1 MSSDSETSAFSESS
15 NNEEDI
21 DVSEEEG
28 EDIEVVYSQYTPY
41 QDEPLAEDDE
51 EDDQDKE
58 VDLDGLSPAVL
69 ESRFERTVAVN
80 SWFV

>member
-15 NNEEDI
+15 NNEEVI
-21 DVSEEEG
+21 DASEEEG

-51 EDDQDKE
+51 EDDQDEE
-58 VDLDGLSPAVL
+58 VDLDGLSPAGL

>member
-51 EDDQDKE
+51 EDDQGEE

-80 SWFV
+80 SWFI

>member
-51 EDDQDKE
+51 EDDQDEE
-58 VDLDGLSPAVL
+58 VDLV

>member
-1 MSSDSETSAFSESS
+1 MSSDSEMSAFSESS

-51 EDDQDKE
+51 EEDQDE
-58 VDLDGLSPAVL
+58 ETDVDGLSPALL

>member
-21 DVSEEEG
+21 DVSEEKG

-51 EDDQDKE
+51 EDDQDEE

>member
-15 NNEEDI
+15 SNEEDI

-51 EDDQDKE
+51 EDDQDEE

>member
-15 NNEEDI
+15 NNEEDV

-51 EDDQDKE
+51 EDDQDEE
-58 VDLDGLSPAVL
+58 VDLDGLSPSVL

>member
-28 EDIEVVYSQYTPY
+28 EDIEVVYSQYTPF

-51 EDDQDKE
+51 EDDQDEE

>member
-41 QDEPLAEDDE
+41 QDEPLAEDDG
-51 EDDQDKE
+51 EDDQDEE
-58 VDLDGLSPAVL
+58 VDLDGLSPAAL

>member
-21 DVSEEEG
+21 DVSEEKG

-51 EDDQDKE
+51 EDDQDEE

-69 ESRFERTVAVN
+69 ESRFKRTVAVN

>member
-51 EDDQDKE
+51 EDDQDEE

>member
-1 MSSDSETSAFSESS
+1 MSSDSASS

-21 DVSEEEG
+21 DVSEEED
-28 EDIEVVYSQYTPY
+28 EDIKVVYSHYTPY
-41 QDEPLAEDDE
+41 RDEPLAEDDGE
-51 EDDQDKE
+51 EDQDEE
-58 VDLDGLSPAVL
+58 VDVDGLSPAVL

>member
-51 EDDQDKE
+51 EDDQDEE

-80 SWFV
+80 SWFI

>member
-15 NNEEDI
+15 NNEEDL

-51 EDDQDKE
+51 EDDQDEE

>member
-41 QDEPLAEDDE
+41 QDELLAEDDE
-51 EDDQDKE
+51 EDDQDEE